1 MFLFCL
7 HSVGLT
13 GGETWG
19 FQLAK
24 GLLRMPTVTRGPVML
39 LVRVYVCVCVCECV
53 FMYVCVGAGGV
64 LKCKCSKAQ

>member
-24 GLLRMPTVTRGPVML
+24 GLLHMPTVTRGLVML
-39 LVRVYVCVCVCECV
+39 LVRVYVCVCECV